1 MDTQRKNYTLCV
13 KIYDQELE
21 LLKGTLEEIDD
32 FTTYFSSSDSMF
44 RLLSSN
50 IDINRN
56 NYSFYIRSSKGKIYD
71 VIYHSKREILL
82 KENENM
88 LIDKLKQVNRQTMI
102 NFLKDNTDVVK
113 YSNSTNSNAIPLV
126 RIYNNMLSG
135 NLYHL
140 SLENYIKSDY
150 KARRTFA
157 RGKYDLIDF
166 LGMKK
171 KPIDKDKKEKIAHYA
186 KDTRDKIYEI
196 YESVNEQ
203 KEEYF
208 EPTNENIEDRAFDI
222 LNNSE
227 LSTEEKLTELD
238 MIFNDSEKYSD
249 FVSKYVYS
257 NEENNGKTYR

>member
-71 VIYHSKREILL
+71 VIYHSKRGILL
-82 KENENM
+82 KENENI

-102 NFLKDNTDVVK
+102 NFFKDNTDVVK
-113 YSNSTNSNAIPLV
+113 YFNSTNSNSIPLV

-135 NLYHL
+135 NLYHIA
-140 SLENYIKSDY
+140 LENYIKTDY

-157 RGKYDLIDF
+157 RGKYDLVDF
-166 LGMKK
+166 SGMKK
-171 KPIDKDKKEKIAHYA
+171 KPLDKDKKEKIACYA
-186 KDTRDKIYEI
+186 KCTRDKIYDI
-196 YESVNEQ
+196 YESVHEQ

-208 EPTNENIEDRAFDI
+208 EPINENIEDRAFNI

-238 MIFNDSEKYSD
+238 MIFNDNEKYSN
-249 FVSKYVYS
+249 FVLKYVYS
-257 NEENNGKTYR
+257 NGENNGKTYR

>member
-1 MDTQRKNYTLCV
+1 MERQRKNYTLFV

-21 LLKGTLEEIDD
+21 LLKGSLEEIDD
-32 FTTYFSSSDSMF
+32 FTTYFVSSDSMF

-56 NYSFYIRSSKGKIYD
+56 NYSFYIKSSKGKIYD
-71 VIYHSKREILL
+71 VIYHSKRGILL

-113 YSNSTNSNAIPLV
+113 YSNSTNS
-126 RIYNNMLSG
+126 MLSG

-140 SLENYIKSDY
+140 SLENYIKSGY

-157 RGKYDLIDF
+157 RGKYNLIDF
-166 LGMKK
+166 SSMKK
-171 KPIDKDKKEKIAHYA
+171 KPLDKDKKEKIAHYA

-196 YESVNEQ
+196 YESVHEQ